1 MLIKT
6 IICQIENEQ
15 KSAFS
20 TAQQRWEHLRYVEGF
35 HGQVGGWNGDEACI
49 FTAWEHMNAYQKFM
63 NDVHDEVLESSQQHL
78 TYTSCKTALYQSLFS
93 ISNIPFTEGLNQ
105 CSFVR
110 AAICD
115 VEKGKE
121 NQFLHVQ
128 ETVWNDGMSK
138 QDGMLGGI
146 IGKSLSDTNRY
157 IVLSLW
163 KDKRAHQ
170 NYVDGAFQ
178 ALYHHANVSE
188 YTMSIQGKHVPFVQ
202 EWSVL

>member
-6 IICQIENEQ
+6 IFCQVENEQ
-15 KSAFS
+15 KPAFS
-20 TAQQRWEHLRYVEGF
+20 IAQQQWDHLQHVDGF
-35 HGQVGGWNGDEACI
+35 YGQVGGWNENEACI
-49 FTAWEHMNAYQKFM
+49 FTAWEHMNTYQKFM
-63 NDVHDEVLESSQQHL
+63 KDVHDEVLEGSQQKL

-93 ISNIPFTEGLNQ
+93 ITCNPFTEGLKQ
-105 CSFVR
+105 CSFARV
-110 AAICD
+110 AICD
-115 VEKGKE
+115 VKEGKE

-128 ETVWNDGMSK
+128 ETVWNKGMSE
-138 QDGMLGGI
+138 QEGMLGGI
-146 IGKSLSDTNRY
+146 VGKSLLDTNRY

-163 KDKRAHQ
+163 RDERAHQ

-188 YTMSIQGKHVPFVQ
+188 YTLSIQGKKVPFVR